1 MAQLFGV
8 NNVGLLDPTDFFANS
23 RAQSFFLDNTP
34 QTALSAADKI
44 VQNAN
49 QRARRIR
56 GEYNPRNIG
65 ITLNTNFPGMSQT
78 TIPEDTPNL
87 GNLNINP
94 KQTAPAI
101 LAHEIG
107 HVSQNHARQANNIR
121 RMYKGNYGSF
131 APAIVK
137 LFQALDRDSD
147 GRHDWD
153 INKLDLLTTAGGSVY
168 NGINSWRRMSRVVRD
183 QARASAKAMRF
194 LKGGVGFKPIL
205 NQAGLKQSKQL
216 LNNALGSYKRL
227 RLTSTIGATAAPLL
241 GLLTVSGLGKFFDG
255 NAKQ

>member
-49 QRARRIR
+49 QRSRRIR
-56 GEYNPRNIG
+56 GEHNPKNIG

-107 HVSQNHARQANNIR
+107 HVSQNHVRQANNIR

-131 APAIVK
+131 APVLSK
-137 LFQALDRDSD
+137 LYQALDTDSD
-147 GRHDWD
+147 GKRDWS
-153 INKLDLLTTAGGSVY
+153 INSTDLLAAAGGSIY
-168 NGINSWRRMSRVVRD
+168 NGINSWRRLSRVVRD

-205 NQAGLKQSKQL
+205 NQAGLRQSKQL
-216 LNNALGSYKRL
+216 LNNALGTYKRL
-227 RLTSTIGATAAPLL
+227 RLNTTVGSTAAPLL
-241 GLLTVSGLGKFFDG
+241 ALLTVSGLGKMFDG
-255 NAKQ
+255 NAK

>member
-56 GEYNPRNIG
+56 GEHNPKNIG

-107 HVSQNHARQANNIR
+107 HVSQNHVRQANNIR
-121 RMYKGNYGSF
+121 RMYIRGTTVRLLLSCLNYIRLQIQTVMVNVIG
-131 APAIVK
+131 V
-137 LFQALDRDSD
+137 
-147 GRHDWD
+147 
-153 INKLDLLTTAGGSVY
+153 LTVQTC
-168 NGINSWRRMSRVVRD
+168 
-183 QARASAKAMRF
+183 Q
-194 LKGGVGFKPIL
+194 
-205 NQAGLKQSKQL
+205 
-216 LNNALGSYKRL
+216 L
-227 RLTSTIGATAAPLL
+227 RLVEVFIIA
-241 GLLTVSGLGKFFDG
+241 
-255 NAKQ
+255 

>member
-56 GEYNPRNIG
+56 GEHNPKNIG

-107 HVSQNHARQANNIR
+107 HVSQNHVRQANNIR
-121 RMYKGNYGSF
+121 SMYKGNYGSF
-131 APAIVK
+131 APVLSK
-137 LFQALDRDSD
+137 LYQALYTDSD
-147 GRHDWD
+147 GKRDWS
-153 INKLDLLTTAGGSVY
+153 INSTDLLAAAGGSIY
-168 NGINSWRRMSRVVRD
+168 NSINSWRRLSRVVRD

-205 NQAGLKQSKQL
+205 NQAGLRQSKQL
-216 LNNALGSYKRL
+216 LNNALGTYKRL
-227 RLTSTIGATAAPLL
+227 RLNTTVGSAAAPLL
-241 GLLTVSGLGKFFDG
+241 ALLTVSGLGNMFDR
-255 NAKQ
+255 NAK